1 MDIKQRTWNTHDT
14 THGSHEAQEEGR
26 PKSGCFILLR
36 RGNKII
42 KRSRGERD
50 VRGRKEGEGKRGA
63 ESGMGGD
70 GGDVQRVRKLNRG
83 V

>member
-1 MDIKQRTWNTHDT
+1 MEGKK
-14 THGSHEAQEEGR
+14 EEG
-26 PKSGCFILLR
+26 
-36 RGNKII
+36 
-42 KRSRGERD
+42 
-50 VRGRKEGEGKRGA
+50 GKTWA